1 MAKILVIDDTGVMR
15 NLLSE
20 FLTEEG
26 HEVDTA
32 VNGDDGITKALKG
45 NYAIIFCDLHMPK
58 KNGYQVYEMVS
69 DMRPDLT
76 FVFTDSMPDAFSDKL
91 AQTGTFHVLKK
102 PFDLQQ
108 VRQVLTAL
116 SPKVVRHGTTR

>member
-15 NLLSE
+15 NLLAE

-45 NYAIIFCDLHMPK
+45 DYAIIFCDLHMPK
-58 KNGYQVYEMVS
+58 KNGFQVYEMVS
-69 DMRPDLT
+69 EMRPDLT
-76 FVFTDSMPDAFSDKL
+76 FVFTDSMPDTFSEKL
-91 AQTGTFHVLKK
+91 AEAGSFYVLKK

-108 VRQVLTAL
+108 IRQVLAAL
-116 SPKVVRHGTTR
+116 SPKVVPHGRTR